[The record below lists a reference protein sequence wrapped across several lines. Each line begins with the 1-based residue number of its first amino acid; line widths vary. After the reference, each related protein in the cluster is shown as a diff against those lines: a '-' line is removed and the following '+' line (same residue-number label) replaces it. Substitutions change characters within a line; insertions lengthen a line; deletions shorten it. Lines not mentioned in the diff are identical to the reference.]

1 MFAEITLL
9 SANWFFVSRSSEQDS
24 NVWRSH
30 AVKMS
35 RFEVV
40 SWLFLALMVEMS
52 LEGHEKKGDGS
63 LSCPTVFNHFASASR
78 R

>member
-1 MFAEITLL
+1 MAVAGRLVSAKPTPGISRMFAEITLL

-40 SWLFLALMVEMS
+40 SWLSGAHGGNV
-52 LEGHEKKGDGS
+52 
-63 LSCPTVFNHFASASR
+63 P
-78 R
+78 